1 MRGYGVGLRLL
12 GAVAAFVV
20 TFAASAV
27 YAQSATT
34 TPVGK
39 PLALLAGL
47 RPPQDIKHATRHKA
61 TRHFVHDAH
70 AHAKAAHEK
79 TAERHRGRMTAH
91 ARHATVAGLAARH
104 HAHHEQTVTASAF
117 ADAPPQAASA
127 PPPAPAPNWSVVNAA
142 APSDEFAPPAAD
154 AAAPAV
160 STNANAGAASAYQN
174 PDASKV
180 QTIKITAANPA
191 GLPDPAAAPV
201 ASATAPTTDAA
212 AAQTVL
218 AASAEQAATDE
229 PTGKTMATIGSASW
243 IAQVLAALGGA
254 VAAGALAWF
263 LIGGGPVR
271 TYG

>member
-1 MRGYGVGLRLL
+1 MRRYGIGLRLL
-12 GAVAAFVV
+12 GAVAIFVV

-27 YAQSATT
+27 YARAATI

-47 RPPQDIKHATRHKA
+47 RPPQETKHATRHKA
-61 TRHFVHDAH
+61 ARHFAH
-70 AHAKAAHEK
+70 VTNVHAKAAHEK
-79 TAERHRGRMTAH
+79 TAERHRPRMASH
-91 ARHATVAGLAARH
+91 ARHASATRLAARH

-117 ADAPPQAASA
+117 ADEPSPQAASA
-127 PPPAPAPNWSVVNAA
+127 
-142 APSDEFAPPAAD
+142 APPASARNWPVANVAPAD
-154 AAAPAV
+154 AGVMPAA
-160 STNANAGAASAYQN
+160 TAAAAHADATGAYQN

-180 QTIKITAANPA
+180 QTIKITPANPA
-191 GLPDPAAAPV
+191 GLPDPAAASA
-201 ASATAPTTDAA
+201 ASATAPTTDTA

-218 AASAEQAATDE
+218 AASAQQAATNE
-229 PTGKTMATIGSASW
+229 PTGKTMAAIGSASW

-254 VAAGALAWF
+254 VAAGTLAWF